1 MGYKRR
7 KYTVRKITMG
17 KIGDLKKE
25 KEKINSV
32 GLFLVSFFY

>member
-25 KEKINSV
+25 KEKAIGV
-32 GLFLVSFFY
+32 RKIT